1 MCRSPAT
8 ASPAE
13 DPKLRSSATRTAG
26 VHFSG
31 RRITGSASC
40 PRTAA
45 MPMPVQR
52 RAGQRGLFV
61 PPAFLAAIKA
71 AKGIGQGA
79 AMPAPHPT
87 TSPAGTESGS
97 LRPSASVESCSR
109 TATALPN
116 PTAPANPSAATR
128 SAVFSF
134 TPAMTSRVTKGVRR
148 TFPAK
153 NSAVTADAV
162 QRHGRDQGRRPGRT
176 QPVARL
182 GARRSRTHRQKQA
195 SHHALA
201 SGIPL
206 HDPGEPRAGRCVQRP
221 ALVRVGP

>member
-1 MCRSPAT
+1 MAGSGISPFAGSEARLALPRRPGGRHRERRRSGGGRRSVGSRTRSLRWTSGVLMYRSPAR

-13 DPKLRSSATRTAG
+13 DPKLKSSATRTAG
-26 VHFSG
+26 VHLSR

-52 RAGQRGLFV
+52 RAGQRGPLVPSAFV
-61 PPAFLAAIKA
+61 AATKA

-87 TSPAGTESGS
+87 TSPAGTVSGS
-97 LRPSASVESCSR
+97 LRPSASVGSCSR
-109 TATALPN
+109 TATALAN

-134 TPAMTSRVTKGVRR
+134 TPAMTSRVTRGV
-148 TFPAK
+148 A
-153 NSAVTADAV
+153 
-162 QRHGRDQGRRPGRT
+162 
-176 QPVARL
+176 
-182 GARRSRTHRQKQA
+182 
-195 SHHALA
+195 
-201 SGIPL
+201 
-206 HDPGEPRAGRCVQRP
+206 
-221 ALVRVGP
+221 